1 MAYAEMRP
9 ALEKPMFFLLN
20 VRFNDGHSPTGEGSE
35 NVLPSP
41 FVVNGITINSKGGKE
56 DPLRVR
62 LLKSF

>member
-9 ALEKPMFFLLN
+9 ALARKMFLLDI
-20 VRFNDGHSPTGEGSE
+20 RFKDGPSPTGEGSE

-41 FVVNGITINSKGGKE
+41 FVVNGITINSKDGKE

-62 LLKSF
+62 LLKPS